1 MIRASGARGSGFD
14 PRSGPARFFFLPFLF
29 PSLLLNSMI
38 KNKILNKFLI
48 LLQNEFNHRL
58 RIF

>member
-1 MIRASGARGSGFD
+1 
-14 PRSGPARFFFLPFLF
+14 
-29 PSLLLNSMI
+29 MI